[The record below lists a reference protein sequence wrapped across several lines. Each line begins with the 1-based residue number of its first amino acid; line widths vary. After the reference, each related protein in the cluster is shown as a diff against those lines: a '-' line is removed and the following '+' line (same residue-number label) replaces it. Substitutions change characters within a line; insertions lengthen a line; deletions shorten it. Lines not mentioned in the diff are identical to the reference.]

1 MKSGVK
7 RGCGTKQIPML
18 CALLLLAG
26 TTTLFFVFIGPFVT
40 NQISLI
46 VTIYEG
52 ILTFFVFAMFAHATF
67 RDPGILPRAI
77 VAVDRDEDD
86 FRHPLY
92 KNVEI
97 NGITVKM
104 KWCET
109 CKFYRPPRCSHCS
122 VCNTCVEIFDH
133 HCPWVDNCIGK
144 RNYRY
149 FFFFILL
156 LSIHIISVIVLTVL
170 FILQG
175 DGKLTVPVIII
186 IIAGL
191 AAIPVFG
198 LTAFHIGLVAMGR
211 TTNEQVTGKFGSGH
225 NPFDLGCFR
234 NCCSVLCGT
243 HSPRFVG
250 YRPPKFKSKE
260 TRMKEKKRP
269 AKSATS
275 TRDVTI
281 EMTPVGNETPN
292 SSTKGWTENQ
302 NILSKHEGNGTG
314 QPGSSSEPGKTRVIG
329 SYEVSV

>member
-1 MKSGVK
+1 
-7 RGCGTKQIPML
+7 
-18 CALLLLAG
+18 
-26 TTTLFFVFIGPFVT
+26 
-40 NQISLI
+40 
-46 VTIYEG
+46 
-52 ILTFFVFAMFAHATF
+52 MFAHATF

-122 VCNTCVEIFDH
+122 VCNTCVEDQ
-133 HCPWVDNCIGK
+133 N
-144 RNYRY
+144 
-149 FFFFILL
+149 
-156 LSIHIISVIVLTVL
+156 LSIHISLAM
-170 FILQG
+170 FS
-175 DGKLTVPVIII
+175 VIII